1 MDKALRYL
9 AYVAAAIGAVFA
21 SVPDAVKWL
30 VLIMALDV
38 ATGVAIAAR
47 DGKLSSTEAWKGG
60 MKKAATLVVI
70 GLVMVL
76 DKGLKLIPGVDI
88 ASAVTVYYI
97 WTEAL
102 SVITNAAALGV
113 PIPDILLNM
122 LAKASPDKLP
132 LPFPVVVAPPS
143 GDPVPFDV
151 PNPTADVPPIV
162 DPSAQAVIPAAEV
175 VQDPRLMRGA

>member
-9 AYVAAAIGAVFA
+9 AYLAAAIGALLA

-38 ATGVAIAAR
+38 MTGVAIAAR

-60 MKKAATLVVI
+60 MKKAATLIVI

-76 DKGLKLIPGVDI
+76 DKGLNLLPGVNLG
-88 ASAVTVYYI
+88 SAVTVYYI

-102 SVITNAAALGV
+102 SVVTNAAALGV
-113 PIPDILLNM
+113 PIPDILLNA
-122 LAKASPDKLP
+122 LQKLTPDKLP
-132 LPFPVVVAPPS
+132 SPAIVADPS
-143 GDPVPFDV
+143 GDPQNDAGSEP
-151 PNPTADVPPIV
+151 VPPIV
-162 DPSAQAVIPAAEV
+162 DPNAQAVSPAADNPP
-175 VQDPRLMRGA
+175 QDPRLMRGA